1 MNIVKRGMAPWYITP
16 ILCFVDKDFTIT
28 IANTAYVP
36 DDWDTW
42 SKDEQE
48 DTKRHEER
56 HAKQWG
62 KYKIFFV
69 PLYLFVP
76 VPCIFAYFRWKFKRG
91 PYLLD
96 IKDGRSIES
105 VVQSLWSNY
114 FFAWP
119 KPLMRRWFEKKMGK

>member
-28 IANTAYVP
+28 IGKNSYVP

-42 SKDEQE
+42 SKKEQE
-48 DTKRHEER
+48 ETIKHETP
-56 HAKQWG
+56 HVDQWK
-62 KYKIFFV
+62 KYGFFF
-69 PLYLFVP
+69 PMLYLLLP
-76 VPCIFAYFRWKFKRG
+76 VPCIFAYFRWKFERKA
-91 PYLLD
+91 YL
-96 IKDGRSIES
+96 INIRDGRSIES

-114 FFAWP
+114 FFTWP